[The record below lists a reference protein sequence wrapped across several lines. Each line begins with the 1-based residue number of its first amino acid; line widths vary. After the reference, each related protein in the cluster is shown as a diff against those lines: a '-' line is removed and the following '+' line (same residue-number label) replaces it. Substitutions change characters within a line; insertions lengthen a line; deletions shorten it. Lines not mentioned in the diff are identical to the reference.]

1 MHGSSLARGGAIRI
15 AVAGLSA
22 MAIAASGCSGDS
34 DPEAKVRATFKKTYG
49 TPGNE
54 APWYH
59 HVTGI
64 EVANGRLEVTTELDR
79 DKVWYE
85 SVRRM
90 CAAAFGVALDLK
102 ADEIESGAV
111 IGSDG
116 VPIIQCA

>member
-1 MHGSSLARGGAIRI
+1 MVSPKAI

-22 MAIAASGCSGDS
+22 IAIAASGCSGDS
-34 DPEAKVRATFKKTYG
+34 DPEANVRAAFTKIYG

-64 EVANGRLEVTTELDR
+64 EVADGRLEITTELDR
-79 DKVWYE
+79 GTVWYE
-85 SVRRM
+85 SVRRI
-90 CAAAFGVALDLK
+90 CAAAMGVAIDLK

-116 VPIIQCA
+116 VPVIQCA